1 MIIRI
6 FFRPVFSFQLNLNI
20 SDEEAVIM
28 KTPITI
34 ISIDKIINTF
44 ISFPLFRIV
53 PHQTQNYDQYRV
65 LHLPKSYT
73 LINVESVVQNCRILR
88 DLGSGFVYYIVTGTS
103 VYKKRS
109 RSTKMKKLSSKEKI
123 LQVRM
128 LKENLKKMKK
138 RKDRKEKNEKEKNE
152 KN

>member
-1 MIIRI
+1 MIGGPWLMDIALSI
-6 FFRPVFSFQLNLNI
+6 L
-20 SDEEAVIM
+20 
-28 KTPITI
+28 T
-34 ISIDKIINTF
+34 SIDINHEKTF
-44 ISFPLFRIV
+44 
-53 PHQTQNYDQYRV
+53 
-65 LHLPKSYT
+65 
-73 LINVESVVQNCRILR
+73 R

-109 RSTKMKKLSSKEKI
+109 RTTKMKKLSSKEKI